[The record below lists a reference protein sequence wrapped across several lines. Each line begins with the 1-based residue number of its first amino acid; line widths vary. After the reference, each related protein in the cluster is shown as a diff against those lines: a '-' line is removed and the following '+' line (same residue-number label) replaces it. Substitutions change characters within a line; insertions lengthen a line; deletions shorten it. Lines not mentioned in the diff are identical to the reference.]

1 MKTFVSYV
9 YYETTESLYNFE
21 FFVNEG
27 LWETEDVIFILVIN
41 GGVCSASIPKYK
53 NVIIINRPNIGFDFG
68 GHNCALNYIKDKLT
82 FDYFIFMNCGVIGPF
97 LPSYY
102 PKILNWTNVFT
113 SKLTDKVKLVGTS
126 IVCLP
131 PPDKG
136 GYGPRVESF
145 CFATD
150 KIGLNIVLQ
159 EGTIFYDHKTKY
171 DAIINGEYRLT
182 TILLQKN
189 YTIDCL
195 LYRYQNIDWRDMR
208 NWNINDNI
216 HPSRKDRYGGINI
229 NPFEV
234 VFHKWYWSSDPNNTV
249 MYDYIDK
256 YKKWKLSQNP
266 QRKIIGAHYGIDEN
280 NTKDV
285 TPVFLRHSIV
295 NNMVVINNKFNNY
308 FGDPYP
314 GRFKYLY
321 IHLNNRKYVISENHN
336 KYLCIE
342 MEKRENET
350 LIPQVFS
357 NGKKIIIVYYAY
369 INHASK
375 WWVLIYE
382 QLIHLKETG
391 LLDYASLYIHITKVG
406 IFDTSFQDIIVKINA
421 IVKDAIISTSYINLY
436 EYPGI
441 HLVWELANKYPEN
454 IFLYFHSKGM
464 SGNINQR
471 TMLERLLF
479 QEVIVKWKKILNIL
493 GEREKIN
500 KIGLAASEQGWMWFN
515 FWWARGSYLI
525 NCEEPII
532 TPDRYYYEDW
542 LHRIKNQKGTCDDCY
557 SLFEDKAN
565 ISYTPAM
572 VRQRLN
578 YLVLEE

>member
-1 MKTFVSYV
+1 
-9 YYETTESLYNFE
+9 
-21 FFVNEG
+21 
-27 LWETEDVIFILVIN
+27 
-41 GGVCSASIPKYK
+41 
-53 NVIIINRPNIGFDFG
+53 
-68 GHNCALNYIKDKLT
+68 
-82 FDYFIFMNCGVIGPF
+82 
-97 LPSYY
+97 
-102 PKILNWTNVFT
+102 
-113 SKLTDKVKLVGTS
+113 
-126 IVCLP
+126 
-131 PPDKG
+131 
-136 GYGPRVESF
+136 
-145 CFATD
+145 
-150 KIGLNIVLQ
+150 
-159 EGTIFYDHKTKY
+159 
-171 DAIINGEYRLT
+171 
-182 TILLQKN
+182 
-189 YTIDCL
+189 
-195 LYRYQNIDWRDMR
+195 
-208 NWNINDNI
+208 
-216 HPSRKDRYGGINI
+216 
-229 NPFEV
+229 
-234 VFHKWYWSSDPNNTV
+234 
-249 MYDYIDK
+249 
-256 YKKWKLSQNP
+256 
-266 QRKIIGAHYGIDEN
+266 
-280 NTKDV
+280 
-285 TPVFLRHSIV
+285 
-295 NNMVVINNKFNNY
+295 
-308 FGDPYP
+308 
-314 GRFKYLY
+314 
-321 IHLNNRKYVISENHN
+321 
-336 KYLCIE
+336 